1 MCDESWKEKKKE
13 MKYTCVQAKFKE
25 QKYVKFWVSEILDVN
40 LLRLHDKFSSIVNSD
55 KEYIFSNEEYSQEKL
70 RENNFNNFDNLKKYI
85 LCIETA
91 CISNKYILVV
101 RKWENLKIVQKKKN
115 LSKFSLTKHFLKK
128 RK

>member
-1 MCDESWKEKKKE
+1 

-25 QKYVKFWVSEILDVN
+25 QKYVKFWVSEILHVN

-70 RENNFNNFDNLKKYI
+70 REDNFNNFDNLKKYI
-85 LCIETA
+85 LCIATA
-91 CISNKYILVV
+91 CTSKCILVV

>member
-1 MCDESWKEKKKE
+1 

-70 RENNFNNFDNLKKYI
+70 REDNFNNFDNLKKYI
-85 LCIETA
+85 LCIATA
-91 CISNKYILVV
+91 CTSTIYLSCQEM
-101 RKWENLKIVQKKKN
+101 RKFKNCSKKEKSIKVQFDKAFSKK
-115 LSKFSLTKHFLKK
+115 T
-128 RK
+128 

>member
-1 MCDESWKEKKKE
+1 M
-13 MKYTCVQAKFKE
+13 
-25 QKYVKFWVSEILDVN
+25 SEILHVN

-101 RKWENLKIVQKKKN
+101 RK
-115 LSKFSLTKHFLKK
+115 
-128 RK
+128 